1 MRAVS
6 QGDLSSFFVAHCFFA
21 LLIVF
26 VSSPRLPS
34 PAPLVASSLSL
45 ADNVLEVYPYR
56 LFFVVYVFFP
66 CVPLLAPF
74 RRAQPVLLRG
84 EPTSSFIRPV
94 LIDGRADAGRYPLL
108 AALDIDRV
116 R

>member
-1 MRAVS
+1 MLSRRATC
-6 QGDLSSFFVAHCFFA
+6 LRFFVAHCFLRYLLSLFLSPDCPA
-21 LLIVF
+21 L
-26 VSSPRLPS
+26 
-34 PAPLVASSLSL
+34 LVASSLSL